1 MYSTLRTV
9 SSECR
14 PVPQALKIRP
24 PEPDGR
30 AWSSNVRPSVT
41 PCRPCP
47 FSGGATLLRE
57 AEAGGRKEFSRTTS
71 SGGPDRRAG
80 PRRRWA
86 AVPALGLFAGGRR
99 ERVRQLRLAQFRR
112 EPASPQDVRP
122 LDRRRDRG

>member
-9 SSECR
+9 SSGCW
-14 PVPQALKIRP
+14 PVSGGLKIRP

-57 AEAGGRKEFSRTTS
+57 AEAGGRKEFSRTAS
-71 SGGPDRRAG
+71 SGGPDHRARS
-80 PRRRWA
+80 RRRGA
-86 AVPALGLFAGGRR
+86 AVPALRLFGGERR
-99 ERVRQLRLAQFRR
+99 ERVRQLRLAQLRHQ
-112 EPASPQDVRP
+112 PAGAQDVRP
-122 LDRRRDRG
+122 VDRRG